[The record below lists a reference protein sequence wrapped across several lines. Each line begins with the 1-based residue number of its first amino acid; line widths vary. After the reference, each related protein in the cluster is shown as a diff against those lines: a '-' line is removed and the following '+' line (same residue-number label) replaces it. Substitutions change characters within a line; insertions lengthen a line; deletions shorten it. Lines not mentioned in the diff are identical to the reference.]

1 MHARLFILEKNA
13 ALHGLIRHCTLIHF
27 RKGSGYGYGTVPGD
41 RRTIDTEGGHVV
53 VSVSLMRNGYE
64 YGTVPDR
71 RVTIHTESGHVVNSV
86 SRMRSLTSDDL
97 DTPTFKGSILAY
109 HVACIAVLYIYG
121 RTFYTCSTSFH
132 LTISDMAAL
141 LY

>member
-1 MHARLFILEKNA
+1 MLNHVTFFGFK
-13 ALHGLIRHCTLIHF
+13 
-27 RKGSGYGYGTVPGD
+27 KGSGYGYGTVPGG

-97 DTPTFKGSILAY
+97 DTPTFQGSILAY
-109 HVACIAVLYIYG
+109 HMLLVVFLYIYG
-121 RTFYTCSTSFH
+121 RTFYTCSTTSFH
-132 LTISDMAAL
+132 LTIWLHFFIEAL
-141 LY
+141 QSCARANLGRTY

>member
-1 MHARLFILEKNA
+1 MVNELQYNL
-13 ALHGLIRHCTLIHF
+13 
-27 RKGSGYGYGTVPGD
+27 GSGYGYGTVPGA
-41 RRTIDTEGGHVV
+41 RWTIDTEGGHVV
-53 VSVSLMRNGYE
+53 VSVSLIRNGYE

-109 HVACIAVLYIYG
+109 HVACSSPIYVW
-121 RTFYTCSTSFH
+121 
-132 LTISDMAAL
+132 
-141 LY
+141 